1 MPMVTILS
9 VFTNASFKE
18 IRLPNVVNTDYSF
31 VLYKDAF
38 QISQDMEICLENIDG
53 QWAFTEREHYK
64 ILKGNEPFTGRM
76 IRDQDIF
83 QILNGDSDQITLVVR
98 NTKYSISVFN
108 KYDIS
113 RVEEITIGKNENM
126 DIRYDF
132 QGMVSRFHGRIY
144 RDGQGKW
151 KFENKGV
158 NGTYVNAGLVKDT
171 VSLKFGDLISFMGL
185 HIMMLGDTIAIDQAN
200 YPVAVNTDKLT
211 PAVRKKENAA
221 GEKENA
227 AAAPAETGDGM
238 TLLRRSPR
246 NIEKIDTETIEI
258 EAPPDLQQSRKQP
271 MIMTIGSS
279 FTMIIPMLLGSMLM
293 IYSAKASGSKSGLYM
308 YSGLVMAGSSALFGI
323 LWAVVNVVR
332 QNKEEKENKL
342 HRFEAYSNY
351 LMKRTEQVKDKY
363 ENNIRSLNIMYQSAE
378 TCAGYDSHSMV
389 LWNRNFRHE
398 DFMFYRLGLGDIP
411 FQGKISIPKDKFKL
425 YEDGLAEKPKYILE
439 NYKTLFHVP
448 VGVDLLKHP
457 LVGLIGGSKCRGAY
471 EIVKLLAIQIAAN
484 NCYTDVKMVFIYDG
498 KTEENLGKWGFVRWF
513 PHVWSEDKKL
523 RFIASD
529 KQQAG
534 EVFYNL
540 AKVFRQREEMGSAK
554 NKESVQKPYFIMF
567 LINPEMIEG
576 ELISKY
582 VYDTGMNYGLTTV
595 IIADSYTGLPN
606 ECEYIIQ
613 NDHTFQGVYDVK
625 DSQDERL
632 KIEFDSVPDLKTLQ
646 FSKRLANI
654 YVRETESGGDIPSSI
669 TFFEMY
675 GASRLE
681 DLNVL
686 DRWRKN
692 RTYDN
697 IKGMTGAKAG
707 GAPSYLDVHEKYHGP
722 HGLVAGTT
730 GSGKSETL
738 QTYMLSLA
746 VNYSPDDIGF
756 FIIDYKGGGMANL
769 FNGLPHLI
777 GQISNLSGN
786 QVHRAMVSIKSEN
799 RRRQRIFTENG
810 VNNINLYTKLYKN
823 NEVSDPVPHLFIIID
838 EFAELK
844 REEPEFMKELVSVA
858 QVGRSL
864 GVHLILATQKPSGTV
879 DDNIW
884 SNSKFR
890 LCLRVQDRQD
900 SNDMLHKPD
909 AAYITQAGRAYL
921 QVGND
926 EVFELFQ
933 SGFSGAV
940 YNEEDGESKVEI
952 AKLIT
957 LDGRVDMTGNYAK
970 TTQKEKAQAEWL
982 TVLEKYM
989 LRAVEKEETT
999 LEECFRMKSKQQL
1012 IIDDMYRMMEDDLV
1026 DYPISAYNTARL
1038 MDFVELY
1045 GRCMAEEHI
1054 VMSMI
1059 RKAARDNI
1067 KLPQAKDKT
1076 QLDAVKDYLAVL
1088 AKENGYTHELQL
1100 WMPVL
1105 PTHLYL
1111 DGFEEYRKCCYLDG
1125 AWPEPEPEWNVEVVL
1140 GLYDDPQN
1148 QAQMPMKISFTEGG
1162 HHAVCGMVVSGRS
1175 TSLQSISY
1183 ALIHKY
1189 APSYI
1194 NIYAIDFSSKMMSA
1208 FEEAP
1213 HFGGV
1218 MYEGDYERISKFFT
1232 MIQEMLEERKK
1243 LFRGGNYSQYV
1254 QVNGVTLPMILIVID
1269 NVSAFNEK
1277 TEEQYVENLI
1287 TLSKEGVSHGIY
1299 LLLSGAGIG
1308 NADIPSRVAENIK
1321 TFITTEMADKYA
1333 YGDVMKTM
1341 AFDVI
1346 PEANI
1351 KGRGLAGYGNR
1362 ILEYQT
1368 ALACEAEDDYQR
1380 LEKIRLRCR
1389 DMKAH
1394 WKKKAARRIPEIP
1407 EKPVWSEFCALE
1419 TYEKEVEDPA
1429 SLPVAYNAE
1438 NASIYSVDLRDTFCY
1453 MITGLPRSGKKN
1465 FMKVMIQSAMKKNSD
1480 IYIFDGA
1487 SGAMRVFSEA
1497 EGVHYAVTEEEVF
1510 KCFQD
1515 AIPEIGSRSKERKAM
1530 MERDAEETEIF
1541 DVMSGKKAM
1550 YFFIS
1555 DLEGF
1560 ITMIYNAKLEMKGF
1574 LENVIDKGRLLN
1586 IYFVGVIGLDNIQMV
1601 NFYKM
1606 YDMFVKYK
1614 TGVHFGGN
1622 VEKNNIYNFNSV
1634 PYKEQSKMLKPG
1646 IGMISD
1652 RLSGDVDKI
1661 IVPLARR

>member
-1 MPMVTILS
+1 MVTILS
-9 VFTNASFKE
+9 VFTSASFKE
-18 IRLPNVVNTDYSF
+18 IRLPNVVNSDYSF
-31 VLYKDAF
+31 VLYKDIF
-38 QISQDMEICLENIDG
+38 HISEDLEICLENIDG
-53 QWAFTEREHYK
+53 TWAFTEQKNYR
-64 ILKGNEPFTGRM
+64 ILRGTVPCQDLT
-76 IRDQDIF
+76 IRDQEIY
-83 QILNGDSDQITLVVR
+83 QIANASSDQITLVVR
-98 NTKYSISVFN
+98 DVEYSISVFS
-108 KYDIS
+108 KYDVS
-113 RVEEITIGKNENM
+113 RAEEITIGKNEDM

-132 QGMVSRFHGRIY
+132 QGMVSRFHARLF
-144 RDGQGKW
+144 RDPQGKW
-151 KFENKGV
+151 KLENKGV
-158 NGTYVNAGLVKDT
+158 NGTFVNGGLVKET
-171 VSLKFGDLISFMGL
+171 VSLKFGDLISFLGL
-185 HIMMLGDTIAIDQAN
+185 HLMMLGDTIAIDQAN
-200 YPVAVNTDKLT
+200 YPVAVNTKKLP
-211 PAVRKKENAA
+211 PAAMKKEETGDRKEAGDAA
-221 GEKENA
+221 QGSS
-227 AAAPAETGDGM
+227 GDGM

-246 NIEKIDTETIEI
+246 NIEKIDTDVIEI
-258 EAPPDLQQSRKQP
+258 EAPPDLQQTKKQP
-271 MIMTIGSS
+271 LILTLGPS
-279 FTMIIPMLLGSMLM
+279 FTMVIPMLMGSLLM
-293 IYSAKASGSKSGLYM
+293 IYASKSSGAKSGLYM
-308 YSGLVMAGSSALFGI
+308 YSGLVMAGSSALFGV

-332 QNKEEKENKL
+332 QNKEEKQKKL

-389 LWNRNFRHE
+389 LWNRNFRHP
-398 DFMFYRLGLGDIP
+398 DFMYYRLGLGDIP

-448 VGVDLLKHP
+448 VGVDLQKHN
-457 LVGLIGGSKCRGAY
+457 LAGIIGGTKCKGAY
-471 EIVKLLAIQIAAN
+471 EIVKLLSVQIAAS

-498 KTEENLGKWGFVRWF
+498 KTEENQDKWGFVRWF

-534 EVFYNL
+534 EVFYSM
-540 AKVFRQREEMGSAK
+540 AKIFRQREEMGSAK
-554 NKESVQKPYFIMF
+554 NKDSIQKPYFIMF

-582 VYDTGMNYGLTTV
+582 VYDTGKNYGLTTV
-595 IIADSYTGLPN
+595 IVADSYTGLPN

-613 NDHTFQGVYDVK
+613 NDHNFQGVYDVK
-625 DSQDERL
+625 DAQDERQ
-632 KIEFDSVPDLKTLQ
+632 KIEFDNVPDGKALQ
-646 FSKRLANI
+646 FAKRLANI
-654 YVRETESGGDIPSSI
+654 YVRETESGGDIPSAI

-675 GASRLE
+675 GVSRLE

-823 NEVSDPVPHLFIIID
+823 NEVSVPVPHLFIIID

-844 REEPEFMKELVSVA
+844 REEPDFMKELVSVA

-940 YNEEDGESKVEI
+940 YNEEEGQSKVDI

-970 TTQKEKAQAEWL
+970 TTRKEKAQAEWL
-982 TVLEKYM
+982 TVLEGYM
-989 LRAVEKEETT
+989 HRALEKEGAS
-999 LEECFRMKSKQQL
+999 LEDCLRVKSKQQL
-1012 IIDDMYRMMEDDLV
+1012 VIDDMYQMMEEDLV

-1038 MDFVELY
+1038 EDFLNLY
-1045 GRCMAEEHI
+1045 GTCAGEDSI

-1059 RKAARDNI
+1059 RMAGKKGI

-1088 AKENGYTHELQL
+1088 ARENGYTHELQL

-1105 PTHLYL
+1105 PTHMYL
-1111 DGFEEYRKCCYLDG
+1111 DEFEEYRNHCYRDG
-1125 AWPEPEPEWNVEVVL
+1125 VWPEPEAEWNVEVVL

-1148 QAQMPMKISFTEGG
+1148 QAQMPMRVNFTEGG

-1175 TSLQSISY
+1175 TSLQTIAY
-1183 ALIHKY
+1183 ALMHKY
-1189 APSYI
+1189 DPSYI

-1208 FEEAP
+1208 IEDAP
-1213 HFGGV
+1213 HVGGV

-1232 MIQEMLEERKK
+1232 MIHEILEERKK

-1254 QVNGVTLPMILIVID
+1254 QVNGVVLPMILIVID
-1269 NVSAFNEK
+1269 NVSAFDEK
-1277 TEEQYVENLI
+1277 TEEHYVEDLI

-1299 LLLSGAGIG
+1299 LLMSGAGIG
-1308 NADIPSRVAENIK
+1308 NTDIPSRVAENIK
-1321 TFITTEMADKYA
+1321 TFISTEMADKYA
-1333 YGDVMKTM
+1333 YADVMKTM

-1368 ALACEAEDDYQR
+1368 ALACKAEDDYQR
-1380 LEKIRLRCR
+1380 LEKIRAECL

-1394 WKKKAARRIPEIP
+1394 WKKKAARPIPEIP
-1407 EKPVWSEFCALE
+1407 EKPVWSEFSTLE
-1419 TYEKEVEDPA
+1419 TYEKELANPRM
-1429 SLPVAYNAE
+1429 LPVAYNAE
-1438 NASIYSVDLRDTFCY
+1438 NASIYCIDLQDTFCY
-1453 MITGLPRSGKKN
+1453 MITGMPRSGKKN

-1480 IYIFDGA
+1480 IYIFDSS
-1487 SGAMRVFSEA
+1487 SGAMRVFSEE
-1497 EGVHYAVTEEEVF
+1497 EGVHYATDEESVF
-1510 KCFQD
+1510 KCLSE
-1515 AIPEIGSRSKERKAM
+1515 AIPEIGDRSRERKALL
-1530 MERDAEETEIF
+1530 EKDTEETEIF
-1541 DVMSGKKAM
+1541 EALARRKAM

-1555 DLEGF
+1555 DLEWF
-1560 ITMIYNAKLEMKGF
+1560 ISMVYNAKLEMKGF
-1574 LENVIDKGRLLN
+1574 LENVVEKGRLLN
-1586 IYFVGVIGLDNIQMV
+1586 IYFVGVIGLDNIQMI
-1601 NFYKM
+1601 NYYKL
-1606 YDMFVKYK
+1606 YDLFVKYK

-1622 VEKNNIYNFNSV
+1622 VEKNSIYNYNAV

-1646 IGMISD
+1646 IGMIAD
-1652 RLSGDVDKI
+1652 RLSGEVDKI

>member
-1 MPMVTILS
+1 MVTILS
-9 VFTNASFKE
+9 VFTSTSFKE
-18 IRLPNVVNTDYSF
+18 IRLPNLVNTDYSF
-31 VLYKDAF
+31 ILYKDIF
-38 QISQDMEICLENIDG
+38 NLSENLEIHLENING
-53 QWAFTEREHYK
+53 TWTFVENSQYK
-64 ILKGNEPFTGRM
+64 VTKGNEEYIGKP

-83 QILNGDSDQITLVVR
+83 HIFHAEAENITLVVR
-98 NTKYSISVFN
+98 NAQYSISVFS
-108 KYDIS
+108 KYAVKD
-113 RVEEITIGKNENM
+113 VQEITIGKNEDM

-132 QGMVSRFHGRIY
+132 QGMVSRTHARLY
-144 RDGQGKW
+144 RDAQNNW
-151 KFENKGV
+151 VLENKSV
-158 NGTYVNAGLVKDT
+158 NGTYVNANLIQNT
-171 VSLKFGDLISFMGL
+171 VPLNFGDLISFMGL
-185 HIMMLGDTIAIDQAN
+185 HIMLLGDCIAIDQAN
-200 YPVAVNTDKLT
+200 YQVEVNTDKLSVMQFVK
-211 PAVRKKENAA
+211 PEENPDKAVNEA
-221 GEKENA
+221 GEAGK
-227 AAAPAETGDGM
+227 DCM

-246 NIEKIDTETIEI
+246 NIEKIDTEEVEI
-258 EAPPDLQQSRKQP
+258 EAPPDLQQSKKQP
-271 MIMTIGSS
+271 LFMTVGSS
-279 FTMIIPMLLGSMLM
+279 FIMVIPMLLGSLLM
-293 IYSAKASGSKSGLYM
+293 IYSSKASGSNSGLYM
-308 YSGLVMAGSSALFGI
+308 YSGLIMAGTSAIFGVI
-323 LWAVVNVVR
+323 WAIVNVVQ
-332 QNKEEKENKL
+332 QNKEEKQRKL

-351 LMKRTEQVKDKY
+351 LMKRTEMVKDKY

-378 TCAGYDSHSMV
+378 TCAGYDSNSMV

-411 FQGKISIPKDKFKL
+411 FQAQINIPKDRFKL
-425 YEDGLAEKPKYILE
+425 YEDGLAEKPKFIKE
-439 NYKTLFHVP
+439 NYKTLFNVP
-448 VGVDLLKHP
+448 VGVDLLKHR
-457 LVGLIGGSKCRGAY
+457 LIGLIGGKQLSGAF
-471 EIVKLLAIQIAAN
+471 ELVKILATQIAAN

-498 KTEENLGKWGFVRWF
+498 KAAENIGKWDYIKWF
-513 PHVWSEDKKL
+513 PHVWSEDKKI
-523 RFIASD
+523 RFIAAD

-534 EVFYNL
+534 DVFYSM
-540 AKVFRQREEMGSAK
+540 AKIFRQREEMGSAK
-554 NKESVQKPYFIMF
+554 KKEIIQKPYFIMF
-567 LINPEMIEG
+567 LMNPEMMEG
-576 ELISKY
+576 ELIAKY
-582 VYDTGMNYGLTTV
+582 VYDNSMNYGLSTV
-595 IIADSYTGLPN
+595 IVADSYTGLPN
-606 ECEYIIQ
+606 ECEYIIE
-613 NDHTFQGVYDVK
+613 NDQDFQGVYDVK
-625 DSQDERL
+625 DAQEERQQI
-632 KIEFDSVPDLKTLQ
+632 KFDSVSDMKILQ
-646 FSKRLANI
+646 FAKRLSNI
-654 YVRETESGGDIPSSI
+654 YVKETESGGDIPSSI

-675 GASRLE
+675 GATKLE

-823 NEVSDPVPHLFIIID
+823 NEVSVPVPHLFIIID

-844 REEPEFMKELVSVA
+844 REEPDFMKELVSVA

-940 YNEEDGESKVEI
+940 YSEDDSDSKVDI

-970 TTQKEKAQAEWL
+970 TTQKVKAQAEWL
-982 TVLEKYM
+982 TILQKYLLQAMDKENTSLEDCLK
-989 LRAVEKEETT
+989 
-999 LEECFRMKSKQQL
+999 MKSKEQL
-1012 IIDDMYRMMEDDLV
+1012 IVDDMYQMMEEDLI

-1038 MDFVELY
+1038 EDYIELY
-1045 GRCMAEEHI
+1045 GACVNAENVI
-1054 VMSMI
+1054 
-1059 RKAARDNI
+1059 AAIISRAERNNI

-1076 QLDAVKDYLAVL
+1076 QLDAVKDYLAVV

-1105 PTHLYL
+1105 PAQMYL
-1111 DGFEEYRKCCYLDG
+1111 EAFDEFKNNCYQNG
-1125 AWPEPEPEWNVEVVL
+1125 QWPEPEAEWNMEVVL

-1148 QAQMPMKISFTEGG
+1148 QAQMPMKVNFTEGG

-1175 TSLQSISY
+1175 TTLQSITY
-1183 ALIHKY
+1183 ALIYKY
-1189 APSYI
+1189 DPSYI

-1208 FEEAP
+1208 FEDAP
-1213 HFGGV
+1213 HMGGV

-1232 MIQEMLEERKK
+1232 MIHSILEERKK

-1254 QVNGVTLPMILIVID
+1254 QVNGVVLPMILIIID

-1277 TEEQYVENLI
+1277 TEEHYMDDLI

-1299 LLLSGAGIG
+1299 MLLSGAGIG
-1308 NADIPSRVAENIK
+1308 NTDIPSRAAENIK

-1341 AFDVI
+1341 AFDVV
-1346 PEANI
+1346 PESNI
-1351 KGRGLAGYGNR
+1351 KGRGLAYYGNR
-1362 ILEYQT
+1362 ILEYQV
-1368 ALACEAEDDYQR
+1368 ALACPAEDDYQR
-1380 LEKIRLRCR
+1380 IEKIRRICQ
-1389 DMKAH
+1389 DMSQN
-1394 WKKKAARRIPEIP
+1394 WKKKAARPIPEIP
-1407 EKPVWSEFCALE
+1407 EKPVWSEFSELE
-1419 TYEKEVEDPA
+1419 TYEKELQNPRC
-1429 SLPVAYNAE
+1429 LPVGYNAE
-1438 NASIYSVDLRDTFCY
+1438 NASIYSIDLVDTFCY

-1465 FMKVMIQSAMKKNSD
+1465 FMKVMIQSAMRRDSE
-1480 IYIFDGA
+1480 IYIFDGESKSMHA
-1487 SGAMRVFSEA
+1487 FA
-1497 EGVHYAVTEEEVF
+1497 ETEGIHYATDEKSVF
-1510 KCFQD
+1510 ECFTNV
-1515 AIPEIGSRSKERKAM
+1515 IPEIGSRSKKRKEM
-1530 MERDAEETEIF
+1530 MENDAEEVEIF
-1541 DVMSGKKAM
+1541 DAMLQEKAI
-1550 YFFIS
+1550 YFFLS
-1555 DLEGF
+1555 DLEWF
-1560 ITMIYNAKLEMKGF
+1560 ITMIYNAELEMKGF
-1574 LENVIDKGRLLN
+1574 LENIIEKGRLLN
-1586 IYFVGVIGLDNIQMV
+1586 VYFVGVIGLDNIQMI
-1601 NFYKM
+1601 NFYKV
-1606 YDMFVKYK
+1606 YEYFVKYK

-1622 VEKNNIYNFNSV
+1622 VEKNNIYNFNAV

-1646 IGMISD
+1646 IGMISN
-1652 RLSGDVDKI
+1652 RLSGEVDQ
-1661 IVPLARR
+1661 IVIPLARR